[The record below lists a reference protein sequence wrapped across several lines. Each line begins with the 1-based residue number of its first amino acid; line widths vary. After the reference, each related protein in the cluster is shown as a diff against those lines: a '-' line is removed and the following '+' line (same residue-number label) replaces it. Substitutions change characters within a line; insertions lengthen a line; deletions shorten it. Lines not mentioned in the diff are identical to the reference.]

1 MGSDFGETW
10 VHRTWVGFDT
20 ETTGLDVSRERIIT
34 ASLVVR
40 EGGVQQVGEL
50 QETTWLLNPG
60 VPISR
65 GASAIHGI
73 TDEIAQTQ
81 GMDAATGLEQVAVA
95 LTDHLA
101 SGHVLVV
108 FNAGFDLPLLQRNL
122 QHFGLATLEERLG
135 HPLAPVADPLVLD
148 RMMVPRRRGSRKLGN
163 LIAAYGLPEIEHA
176 HHSSDDA
183 AAALAVLGACV
194 HTYYQALA
202 GWSDRELMENQRNGH
217 REWAEDFQAYLRSKG
232 RTANIS
238 PIWF

>member
-34 ASLVVR
+34 ASLAVR

-135 HPLAPVADPLVLD
+135 HLLAPVADPLVLD

-232 RTANIS
+232 RAANIS